1 MNPEKKNPKGGARLE
16 KKAKEPTPQL
26 IRDTKP
32 SRSNLTSNPKANPK
46 TKPKRT
52 RAQKIRRVVFIVLT
66 VIAALIVGLYI
77 AFSLLTAPPSVDNF
91 TPKPVVTTIIDEEG
105 NEIEIEIPGLSVDRK
120 EQFYTFLVVGQDTGG
135 GGNTDVLLL
144 AAYDVPN
151 QALNVMS
158 IPRDTYVP
166 YHGRSVLINSV
177 YNRAGAGDDG
187 IQALKEAVGELTG
200 VTPDFHVIIQ
210 WEAVGELVDAID
222 GVYFDVPRNMNY
234 DDPTQDL
241 HIHVNKGYQLLN
253 GEDAMGVVRYRHDTN
268 PNYGYPDADLGRIK
282 TQQAFLT
289 AVLEKCLQPD
299 VLLPNLMEYI
309 NIFQKNVET
318 DLTIPEMAYFG
329 KSAIG
334 GLDMNSVEFITLPN
348 KASADGAHL
357 LPVADEILEVVNEDF
372 NPYQEDISLRDL
384 NVVTQDP
391 GRGSGSGSSS
401 RPTQTTRPSAAVEPS
416 EDPEETAQVSDSP
429 SVSDPGGSTP
439 GGSSAP
445 VESQTPAATHTP
457 VISPVQTPA
466 HSAAQSEAPVQT
478 AQPTPPPA
486 TPVPTPAPAAPT
498 PDANGVVMPPE
509 AEGAAA

>member
-32 SRSNLTSNPKANPK
+32 SRSNLTSNPKPK

-77 AFSLLTAPPSVDNF
+77 AFSLLTAPPSVDKL
-91 TPKPVVTTIIDEEG
+91 TPKPVVTTIIDENG
-105 NEIEIEIPGLSVDRK
+105 NEIEIEIPGLSVGRK
-120 EQFYTFLVVGQDTGG
+120 EQFYTFLIVGQDTGG
-135 GGNTDVLLL
+135 GGNTDTMLLC
-144 AAYDVPN
+144 AYDVPN
-151 QALNVMS
+151 QELNVMS
-158 IPRDTYVP
+158 LPRDTYVP
-166 YHGRSVLINSV
+166 YNGRSVLLNSV

-187 IQALKEAVGELTG
+187 IKALKEAVGDLTG
-200 VTPDFHVIIQ
+200 VVPDFYVIIQ
-210 WEAVGELVDAID
+210 WEAVGELVDAIG

-241 HIHVNKGYQLLN
+241 HIHLSKGYQLLD
-253 GEDAMGVVRYRHDTN
+253 GEKAMGVIRYRKDN
-268 PNYGYPDADLGRIK
+268 NSLYGYPDGDLGRIK

-299 VLLPNLMEYI
+299 VLLPNLTEYVT
-309 NIFQKNVET
+309 IFQKNVET
-318 DLTIPEMAYFG
+318 DLEIPEMAYFG

-334 GLDMNSVEFITLPN
+334 GLDMNNVEFVTLPN
-348 KASADGAHL
+348 KASADGNHL
-357 LPVADEILEVVNEDF
+357 MPVADEILELINEDF
-372 NPYQEDISLRDL
+372 NPYQEDITLRDL
-384 NVVTQDP
+384 NVLTKDP
-391 GRGSGSGSSS
+391 GRSSGGSGSSS
-401 RPTQTTRPSAAVEPS
+401 RPAQTTRPSATVEPS
-416 EDPEETAQVSDSP
+416 EDPEETTQVSDDP
-429 SVSDPGGSTP
+429 SVSTP

-445 VESQTPAATHTP
+445 GESDTPAASNTP

-466 HSAAQSEAPVQT
+466 QSTPAQSEAPVQT

-486 TPVPTPAPAAPT
+486 TPVPTPPPAAPT
-498 PDANGVVMPPE
+498 PDSNGVVMPPE
-509 AEGAAA
+509 AEDAAAA